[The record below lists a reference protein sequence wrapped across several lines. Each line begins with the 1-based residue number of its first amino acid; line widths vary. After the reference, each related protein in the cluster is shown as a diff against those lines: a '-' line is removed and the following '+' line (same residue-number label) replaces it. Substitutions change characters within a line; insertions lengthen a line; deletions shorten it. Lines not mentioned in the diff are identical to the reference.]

1 MTGPGAE
8 PPAPIDTSKAHSARM
23 YDYYLGGKDWYPV
36 DQEAAEKVKKVFPFI
51 VLGARANRDFM
62 HRATRTLASE
72 YGIRQFV
79 DVGTGIPTE
88 PNLHQV
94 AQEVAPESHVVYA
107 DNDPTVLE
115 YTDALTLSSPE
126 GRTAYVHADLRHDDI
141 LDSPGLR
148 EVIDLE
154 RPLALSM
161 LAVTHFLPDEHKPVE
176 IVHRMVERLAPG
188 SFLVLSHAT
197 PDFNPAAQKA
207 VDVYRQSGTPAQIR
221 TKSEVLRFFEGTE
234 LIEPGLTTTH
244 RWRPDGPS
252 GITDED
258 AFFYAGIG
266 RKP

>member
-1 MTGPGAE
+1 MTGSGGRPTQ
-8 PPAPIDTSKAHSARM
+8 IDTSRAHSARM

-36 DQEAAEKVKKVFPFI
+36 DQEAAEKVKEVFPFI
-51 VLGARANRDFM
+51 VTGARANRDFM

-72 YGIRQFV
+72 YGVRQFI
-79 DVGTGIPTE
+79 DIGTGIPTE

-94 AQEVAPESHVVYA
+94 AQGIAPDARVVYA

-115 YTDALTLSSPE
+115 YTDALTLSSPQ
-126 GRTAYVHADLRHDDI
+126 GRTAYVHADLRHDSV
-141 LDSPGLR
+141 LDDPKLR
-148 EVIDLE
+148 ATVDLE
-154 RPLALSM
+154 KPVALSM
-161 LAVTHFLPDEHKPVE
+161 LAVTHFLPDEDRPFE
-176 IVHRMVERLAPG
+176 IVRGMVERLASG

-197 PDFNPAAQKA
+197 PDFNPAAEKA
-207 VDVYRQSGTPAQIR
+207 VEVYRKSGTPAQIR
-221 TKSEVLRFFEGTE
+221 TKSVIEGFFEGTE

-244 RWRPDGPS
+244 RWRPDGES